1 MLRLPNKITIQPKI
15 TNLLHPIIDNFLIS
29 HVNLHMKPKILS
41 RTSLLYTGMSS
52 SSVDWYMLMIA
63 RMSIFNNC
71 IFLELSNN
79 AIALLSRSL
88 LNKLPMKGG
97 EIMGY
102 GGYQGGNYG
111 GDCGYGNSGGNG
123 SAFVLI
129 VVLFILLIIV
139 GASFAY

>member
-1 MLRLPNKITIQPKI
+1 MVHLAKYRVLLITRIPVLTISILIKYAPIEYPN
-15 TNLLHPIIDNFLIS
+15 D
-29 HVNLHMKPKILS
+29 
-41 RTSLLYTGMSS
+41 
-52 SSVDWYMLMIA
+52 
-63 RMSIFNNC
+63 
-71 IFLELSNN
+71 

-111 GDCGYGNSGGNG
+111 GDCGYGGNSGGSG
-123 SAFVLI
+123 STFVLI

-139 GASFAY
+139 GATFAY

>member
-1 MLRLPNKITIQPKI
+1 MVHLAKYRVLLITRIPVLKACSPIYPN
-15 TNLLHPIIDNFLIS
+15 D
-29 HVNLHMKPKILS
+29 
-41 RTSLLYTGMSS
+41 
-52 SSVDWYMLMIA
+52 
-63 RMSIFNNC
+63 
-71 IFLELSNN
+71 

-111 GDCGYGNSGGNG
+111 GDCGYGGNSGGSG
-123 SAFVLI
+123 STFVLI

-139 GASFAY
+139 GATFAY